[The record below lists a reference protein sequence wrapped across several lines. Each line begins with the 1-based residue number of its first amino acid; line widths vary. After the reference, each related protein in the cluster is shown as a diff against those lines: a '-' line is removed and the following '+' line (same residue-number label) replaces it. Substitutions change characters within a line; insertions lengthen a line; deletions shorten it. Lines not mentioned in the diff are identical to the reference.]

1 MVPRPSSPKVGV
13 SLLSSPVGFA
23 MRSDDEK
30 TIHELRDML
39 GNSMAIRERIE
50 GEKLVRRME
59 KEGEEEGRVSW
70 YRESTIYCLLFT
82 FWQTLLDRIEHLE
95 KLCDKKEKFLQ
106 VSTSRQ
112 EDRLILEYYPHI
124 PLFSSSHSSL
134 PPSLPPSFSQPR

>member
-1 MVPRPSSPKVGV
+1 M

-39 GNSMAIRERIE
+39 GNSMGIRERIE
-50 GEKLVRRME
+50 GEKLVRKVE
-59 KEGEEEGRVSW
+59 EEEEEEEGWGGEEEEEGRVSW
-70 YRESTIYCLLFT
+70 YTESTIYCLLFT

-106 VSTSRQ
+106 VSTSR
-112 EDRLILEYYPHI
+112 
-124 PLFSSSHSSL
+124 
-134 PPSLPPSFSQPR
+134 

>member
-50 GEKLVRRME
+50 GEKLVRRVE

-82 FWQTLLDRIEHLE
+82 FWQTLLD
-95 KLCDKKEKFLQ
+95 
-106 VSTSRQ
+106 
-112 EDRLILEYYPHI
+112 
-124 PLFSSSHSSL
+124 
-134 PPSLPPSFSQPR
+134 

>member
-50 GEKLVRRME
+50 GEKLVRRVE
-59 KEGEEEGRVSW
+59 KEGEEDSRSVEVCYRNMDDVKIITRVH
-70 YRESTIYCLLFT
+70 FQ
-82 FWQTLLDRIEHLE
+82 FDPV
-95 KLCDKKEKFLQ
+95 
-106 VSTSRQ
+106 VSTVYV
-112 EDRLILEYYPHI
+112 L
-124 PLFSSSHSSL
+124 SL
-134 PPSLPPSFSQPR
+134 LLVCVCALHVWV